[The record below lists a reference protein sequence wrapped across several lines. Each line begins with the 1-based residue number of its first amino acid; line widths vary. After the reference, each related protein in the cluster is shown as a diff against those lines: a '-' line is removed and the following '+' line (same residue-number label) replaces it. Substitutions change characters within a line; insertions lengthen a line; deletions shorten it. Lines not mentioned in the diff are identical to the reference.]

1 MHIRCT
7 TADEPRQVSGA
18 SFDEA
23 SVDGMNNTRRVV
35 VTGMGAVTP
44 LGNTLPEFWK
54 NVVRGRSGVG
64 SISLFDSSNLA
75 TRFAAEVRNFDP
87 AEIIGK
93 KDARKMDRFAQFAL
107 VAAEE
112 ALADSQL
119 KITDANRDTIGVIM
133 GSGIGGITTIEQQ
146 TKVMNEQGPD
156 RLSPFFI
163 PMLIS
168 NIAPGLISMRLGVR
182 GPTQTTVSACASSNN
197 AIGDA
202 MRIVQRGES
211 DVVICGGSEAPITP
225 LAVGG
230 FCAMRA
236 LSTRNESPQ
245 TASRPF
251 DRTRDGFVI
260 AEGGGAFVI
269 EELGHARARGARVY
283 AELIGYGQSSD
294 AYHMV
299 APDPEARGVKLAM
312 IRALK
317 DAELKATEV
326 DYINA
331 HATSTDLGDTAE
343 TQAVH
348 AVFGEHAKTIP
359 ISSNKSMFG
368 HALGAAGA
376 LEGICTVL
384 ALHEGIV
391 PPTINYEYV
400 DPGCDLDCVPNVA
413 RRCSLNVALS
423 NSFGFGGHNA
433 VLVFRKFSE
442 N

>member
-1 MHIRCT
+1 M
-7 TADEPRQVSGA
+7 V
-18 SFDEA
+18 
-23 SVDGMNNTRRVV
+23 NNSRRVV
-35 VTGMGAVTP
+35 VTGLGAITP
-44 LGNTLPEFWK
+44 LGNSAPEFWS
-54 NVVRGRSGVG
+54 NVIRGRSGVG
-64 SISLFDSSNLA
+64 HITLFDPSGFA
-75 TRFAAEVRNFDP
+75 TTFAAEVRDFDP
-87 AEIIGK
+87 TDVIGK
-93 KDARKMDRFAQFAL
+93 KEARKMDRFSQFAF
-107 VAAEE
+107 VAAVE
-112 ALADSQL
+112 AVADSGLEISDQ
-119 KITDANRDTIGVIM
+119 NRDNIGVIM

-146 TKVMNEQGPD
+146 TKVMREHGPD

-182 GPTQTTVSACASSNN
+182 GPSQTAVSACASSNN

-202 MRIVQRGES
+202 MRIIQHGDA
-211 DVVICGGSEAPITP
+211 DVVISGGSEAPITP

-236 LSTRNESPQ
+236 LSTRNDDPK

-251 DRTRDGFVI
+251 DKTRDGFVI
-260 AEGGGAFVI
+260 GEGGGAFVL
-269 EELGHARARGARVY
+269 EELGHARARGARIY
-283 AELIGYGQSSD
+283 AEIIGYGQSSD

-299 APDPEARGVKLAM
+299 APDPQARGVKLAM

-317 DAELKATEV
+317 DAKIKPTDI

-331 HATSTDLGDTAE
+331 HATSTDLGDSAE

-348 AVFGEHAKTIP
+348 SVFGDHAKTVP
-359 ISSNKSMFG
+359 VSSNKSMFG

-376 LEGICTVL
+376 LEGICTVMTIRDGVIP
-384 ALHEGIV
+384 A
-391 PPTINYEYV
+391 TINYEHV
-400 DPGCDLDCVPNVA
+400 DPSCDLDCVPNVA
-413 RRCSLNVALS
+413 RKHEVNVALS